1 MNIAKAY
8 ERNDSRRA
16 RNSTR
21 LGMRG
26 RLRAL
31 AMRRIGTYTVRITAS
46 SERSELDIFCTM
58 VGDAAYVRRNQWPC
72 VCHCLCLRLRIAV

>member
-1 MNIAKAY
+1 
-8 ERNDSRRA
+8 
-16 RNSTR
+16 
-21 LGMRG
+21 
-26 RLRAL
+26 
-31 AMRRIGTYTVRITAS
+31 MRRIGTYTVRITAS